1 MNGSTTVRWF
11 AVVSAKPLIFRKSRL
26 LRGGCGGYPQ
36 AIENIVRWLR
46 GGAPPIPPLT
56 TAPPLEGVRV
66 VRTKLLSS
74 DLSHA

>member
-36 AIENIVRWLR
+36 AIENIVRWLC
-46 GGAPPIPPLT
+46 GGAPPHTPPMGGRPFGGD
-56 TAPPLEGVRV
+56 AAHEM
-66 VRTKLLSS
+66 
-74 DLSHA
+74 